1 MTTVVYGTSASG
13 NCHKVRMVLDIT
25 GTPYAWREVDILQAA
40 TRSPEFLRLNPNGK
54 VPVVALD
61 DGTALAES
69 NAILWYFGEGTRLLP
84 DDRLGRAQMLQWMF
98 FEQYTHEP
106 AIAVAR
112 FIRVFLNKAD
122 DPRLPDLLAR
132 GTRALG
138 VMEQHLATRDYFVG
152 GRLSLADLALFAYT
166 HRAGD
171 GGFDLDAFPAVRAW
185 LARCRTQPGVSEMP
199 AR

>member
-1 MTTVVYGTSASG
+1 MATVVYGTSASG

-25 GTPYAWREVDILQAA
+25 GQPYAWREIDIMQGE
-40 TRSPEFLRLNPNGK
+40 TRTPEFLRLNPNGN
-54 VPVVALD
+54 VPVVVLD

-69 NAILWYFGEGTRLLP
+69 GAILWYFGEGTRLVP

-98 FEQYTHEP
+98 FEQYNHEP
-106 AIAVAR
+106 SIAVAR
-112 FIRVFLNKAD
+112 FIRVFKRKAD

-132 GTRALG
+132 GKRALG

-166 HRAGD
+166 HRAD
-171 GGFDLDAFPAVRAW
+171 EGGFDLAEFPAVRAW
-185 LARCRTQPGVSEMP
+185 VGRCRGQAGISEMP

>member
-25 GTPYAWREVDILQAA
+25 GTPYAWREVDILQAG

-54 VPVVALD
+54 VPVVVLD

-166 HRAGD
+166 HRAGE

-185 LARCRTQPGVSEMP
+185 LARCRAQPGVSEMP